1 MKKPDSIFRYIGM
14 GIIILAVVILIPV
27 LLNYFLL
34 CNTPR
39 GEVIGAEDGP
49 STWLGFWG
57 AYLAAIGSTIMAVVA
72 VISDRKTREQYATK
86 AEYDT
91 ARLTYDL
98 FEKRLID
105 DTKLYSAA
113 RFTQIYRLCFD
124 GDVNAAILAQ
134 QELCKELEM
143 SSIYAVRFSKTTPY
157 NEYLQPLQQYNKK
170 FINCAIQ
177 IKEHLVSYEN
187 GDRGDKSREKL
198 CNNIS
203 NVCLLVDAFCNQIH
217 YPSKTG
223 FEILCSK
230 ESDLHKLL
238 KEIHL

>member
-1 MKKPDSIFRYIGM
+1 MDKCKVTFENIGKVCLSVFVIVSIPI
-14 GIIILAVVILIPV
+14 
-27 LLNYFLL
+27 LLNFILQW
-34 CNTPR
+34 NTPF
-39 GEVIGAEDGP
+39 GEVIGDSNGTEV
-49 STWLGFWG
+49 WLGFWG

-72 VISDRKTREQYATK
+72 VISDRKTREQYAKK

-91 ARLTYDL
+91 ARLTFDL
-98 FEKRLID
+98 FEKQLIE
-105 DTKLYSAA
+105 DTKLYSVA

-187 GDRGDKSREKL
+187 GDQSTESREIL
-198 CNNIS
+198 RNNIS
-203 NVCLLVDAFCNQIH
+203 YVCRLVEAFCNKTD
-217 YPSKTG
+217 YPSKIG

-238 KEIHL
+238 NEIHL